1 MTQTL
6 ALDTVPAN
14 QAIVS
19 VGRYAVTLPACPNW
33 SQSLSYDFTNAFS
46 SNYGCANATNLG
58 LMVASPADLVSGRT
72 LGPAD
77 GQPAVAAVRALS
89 ERPGEAAAD
98 AHRLAVRLVERWR
111 RRRRRRRRCRWRRSR
126 CRRGGWNSVM
136 KSSRASDA
144 LKPERDGI
152 LAVLH
157 EPATIDRIQGVIRE
171 LQLDDELSVTDT
183 LDAAL
188 RRIRSGSTPRI
199 LLIDLGELTAPIAEV
214 SAARA
219 VGGADL
225 KLIVLGTVN
234 DVALFRDLLSAGA
247 SDYLVKPSTREALTA
262 VLERT
267 SASLGTT
274 PDGLGQVIVFLGS
287 RGGVGAT
294 TSAVSCAWLMA
305 NERRER
311 VALVD
316 LDLHFGTVALKLD
329 LDPGGG
335 LCEALEQPSRIDSLF
350 IERAMI
356 KVSDNLRVLAAEA
369 SAAQHVAVDAGAVDM
384 LLHELRRKFVRV
396 AVDLPRG
403 VSPMHRVI
411 LAAAS
416 QVVVFCEHSLAG
428 LRDTIRLQTLVRE
441 QAPQARLLLVE
452 AGASGERAP
461 IGKSEFEKGIGK
473 SLDASLSYDPKS
485 ASAAANS
492 GQPLPAAA
500 PRSAIVRELRQLTA
514 LLVGP
519 APAAAKKS
527 RVFAL
532 PSLW

>member
-1 MTQTL
+1 
-6 ALDTVPAN
+6 
-14 QAIVS
+14 
-19 VGRYAVTLPACPNW
+19 
-33 SQSLSYDFTNAFS
+33 
-46 SNYGCANATNLG
+46 
-58 LMVASPADLVSGRT
+58 
-72 LGPAD
+72 
-77 GQPAVAAVRALS
+77 
-89 ERPGEAAAD
+89 
-98 AHRLAVRLVERWR
+98 
-111 RRRRRRRRCRWRRSR
+111 
-126 CRRGGWNSVM
+126 M
-136 KSSRASDA
+136 KSLRPAA
-144 LKPERDGI
+144 NLKPEGEGI
-152 LAVLH
+152 LAVIQ

-171 LQLDDELSVTDT
+171 LQLDDELTVIDT

-188 RRIRSGSTPRI
+188 RRVRSGSAPRI
-199 LLIDLGELTAPIAEV
+199 LLLDLGESTAPIAEV

-225 KLIVLGTVN
+225 KLVVLGTVN
-234 DVALFRDLLSAGA
+234 DVGLFRDLLSAGA
-247 SDYLVKPSTREALTA
+247 TDYLVKPSTREALAA

-267 SASLGTT
+267 ATALGTT
-274 PDGLGQVIVFLGS
+274 PDGLGQVIVFIGS

-305 NERRER
+305 TERRER

-329 LDPGGG
+329 LDPGSG

-356 KVSDNLRVLAAEA
+356 KVTDNLRVLAAEA
-369 SAAQHVAVDAGAVDM
+369 SAAQHLAVDAGAVDM
-384 LLHELRRKFVRV
+384 LLHELRRKFVRIV
-396 AVDLPRG
+396 VDLPRG
-403 VSPMHRVI
+403 AGPIQRVV

-416 QVVVFCEHSLAG
+416 QVVVFCERSLAG

-441 QAPQARLLLVE
+441 QAPQARLWLVE
-452 AGASGERAP
+452 AGASGERAL
-461 IGKSEFEKGIGK
+461 IGKGEFEKGIGK
-473 SLDASLSYDPKS
+473 SLDAGLSYDPKS
-485 ASAAANS
+485 AGAAANS
-492 GQPLPAAA
+492 GQSLPAAT

-519 APAAAKKS
+519 AQAAAKR